1 MPEFARQKPTKT
13 VWDWS
18 TAGKLKDGKP
28 FVVRNKDG
36 EVEYDSMKG
45 NFEWQA
51 KVKPTYRWFNGD
63 ISYTLRDQKIDDS
76 KIVPINVVGGSA
88 SDGKSRIWP
97 FKAMRGK
104 QAYDTVNKTLLMPH
118 VFGKDDTAFW
128 GNFDWGRALE
138 AGMKSAGLP
147 YSGKFGFVET
157 VYYWPI
163 THMVAPK
170 ERALA
175 CNECHSPNG
184 RLKDV
189 PGLKMPMFQ

>member
-1 MPEFARQKPTKT
+1 
-13 VWDWS
+13 
-18 TAGKLKDGKP
+18 
-28 FVVRNKDG
+28 
-36 EVEYDSMKG
+36 
-45 NFEWQA
+45 
-51 KVKPTYRWFNGD
+51 
-63 ISYTLRDQKIDDS
+63 
-76 KIVPINVVGGSA
+76 
-88 SDGKSRIWP
+88 
-97 FKAMRGK
+97 MRGK
-104 QAYDTVNKTLLMPH
+104 QPYDQVNKTLLLPH
-118 VFGKDDTAFW
+118 VFGKDDAAFW

-138 AGMKSAGLP
+138 AGMKNAGLP

-170 ERALA
+170 EKALA